1 VRQGEVWRFERE
13 RPNRENDPRTPFR
26 VVVSADYRL
35 PPERRWVLT
44 APIVSSLE
52 IDTPVAVR
60 LQSADPTPGWI
71 RADEVSRTYVPWL
84 SGPIGTLTTTT
95 REALAAALRTE
106 MDL

>member
-1 VRQGEVWRFERE
+1 MRQGQVWQFERD
-13 RPNRENDPRTPFR
+13 RPTKEDDTRTPYR

-44 APIVSSLE
+44 APVVSSLD

-60 LQSADPTPGWI
+60 LGEGDPVPGWI
-71 RADEVSRTYVPWL
+71 RADEITRTYVPWL
-84 SGPIGTLTTTT
+84 SGPVGTVTDGT
-95 REALAAALRTE
+95 REALGAALRTE